1 MKRIVF
7 LILIAFTINSCSL
20 NDEPDRDMVLLPV
33 EEVIMPDNYS
43 VGNISP
49 IRIKYKRPTQC
60 HIFDGFY
67 YDINETTRTVA
78 IRAVKLNQSNCVD
91 DTETLYEIP
100 LEFKPMVAGNY
111 TFKFWLGS
119 DGNGEDQYSVYEVV
133 VQ

>member
-43 VGNISP
+43 VGNISS

-67 YDINETTRTVA
+67 YDINETTRTV
-78 IRAVKLNQSNCVD
+78 ILKKYIDKFYKDFESF
-91 DTETLYEIP
+91 E
-100 LEFKPMVAGNY
+100 KPEMG
-111 TFKFWLGS
+111 WLIF
-119 DGNGEDQYSVYEVV
+119 
-133 VQ
+133 